1 VIVNG
6 NCNNNIGRCMG
17 RCNSMGRF
25 RVDVIVW
32 VGVRVDVIVWVGVRV
47 DVIVWVGVRVDVI
60 VWVGV
65 MVWVDEIVK

>member
-1 VIVNG
+1 
-6 NCNNNIGRCMG
+6 MG
-17 RCNSMGRF
+17 RCKG
-25 RVDVIVW
+25 
-32 VGVRVDVIVWVGVRV
+32 RV

>member
-25 RVDVIVW
+25 KGRCNSMGRCKGRCNSMGRCKGGIG
-32 VGVRVDVIVWVGVRV
+32 VGVRVDVIV
-47 DVIVWVGVRVDVI
+47 
-60 VWVGV
+60 
-65 MVWVDEIVK
+65 K